1 SRESRHRRRNDSP
14 VDRPRGRRR
23 SHRRL
28 EPRALCGGEGC
39 VIVEVAGRATYAYT
53 ASRTFDRARPTIVF
67 VHGAANDH
75 SVWALQSHYF
85 AHHGFNALAVDLP
98 AHGRSD
104 GTPLASVEALADWLL
119 AFLDSVGAVRA
130 ALVGHSLGAL
140 TVLEAAARAPSRVV
154 HLALV

>member
-1 SRESRHRRRNDSP
+1 MRFHVDGRE
-14 VDRPRGRRR
+14 V
-23 SHRRL
+23 
-28 EPRALCGGEGC
+28 
-39 VIVEVAGRATYAYT
+39 YAYT
-53 ASRTFDRARPTIVF
+53 GSRALLPAQSTVAF

-75 SVWALQSHYF
+75 SVWALQSRYF

-98 AHGRSD
+98 AHGRSE

-140 TVLEAAARAPSRVV
+140 RPRASCISRLSVLRCRCRSATRCSPPHRRTTRW
-154 HLALV
+154 LMR